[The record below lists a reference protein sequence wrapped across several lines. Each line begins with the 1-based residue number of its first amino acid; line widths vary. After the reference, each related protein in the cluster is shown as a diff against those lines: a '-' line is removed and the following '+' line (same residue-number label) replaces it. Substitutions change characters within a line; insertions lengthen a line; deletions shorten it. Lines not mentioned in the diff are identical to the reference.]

1 MEAPAL
7 LTAKQVAAQL
17 GISRVHVWRKVADGT
32 LPAPVYL
39 GPKAPRWRAE
49 EIAAWIDALP
59 GRPAV
64 A

>member
-1 MEAPAL
+1 MT
-7 LTAKQVAAQL
+7 LTALMTARQVAAQL

-32 LPAPVYL
+32 LPAPVYV

-49 EIAAWIDALP
+49 ALAAWIDSLP
-59 GRPAV
+59 ERA